1 MFGLF
6 SAVFQ
11 DIFIPPFT
19 IAENVSMQP
28 LNQTD
33 MERVEDCLKQAG
45 LYDVI
50 RAYPDA
56 AGSYILKEIH
66 DGIMLSGGQQQK
78 LLMSRALYKNA
89 PILILDEPTAAL
101 DPIAE
106 SETYEQFHE
115 LSLKKT
121 AIYISHRLASTRF
134 CEKFFFLMMV
144 LWQKAVLMMNC

>member
-1 MFGLF
+1 
-6 SAVFQ
+6 
-11 DIFIPPFT
+11 
-19 IAENVSMQP
+19 MQP